1 VAKTGTQPPGR
12 PDAPADPARLD
23 DGDDALAAHEAAVR
37 DWWGLPEADRT
48 AERLHQ
54 LWDEWLFRK
63 KVERIGNLR
72 G

>member
-1 VAKTGTQPPGR
+1 
-12 PDAPADPARLD
+12 LD